1 MLEMTEWIKE
11 LEQVLDGFKTE
22 AKMNQTRSEELFNEM
37 KNVRRKNEELE
48 NENSR
53 LKLRFGIDELIK
65 QNPKMQ
71 EIERVIQNWYK

>member
-1 MLEMTEWIKE
+1 
-11 LEQVLDGFKTE
+11 LDGFKTE

-71 EIERVIQNWYK
+71 EIERVIQN

>member
-1 MLEMTEWIKE
+1 
-11 LEQVLDGFKTE
+11 
-22 AKMNQTRSEELFNEM
+22 M

-71 EIERVIQNWYK
+71 EIERVIQN